1 MTGLK
6 ILMPLIRE
14 MMPNIIAHD
23 IIGVQPLTMPKGII
37 FDSIRKTVVMPRNMT
52 NAQYQHFLRL
62 NNRRRRQS
70 VYDLLQAG
78 YPDAEAD
85 YGGEIVAWC
94 RENLPDRHMRFG
106 NRYFFANDED
116 RLIFVLRWS

>member
-37 FDSIRKTVVMPRNMT
+37 FDSIRKTVVMQRNMT

-78 YPDAEAD
+78 YPEAEAAFS
-85 YGGEIVAWC
+85 GEVVAWC
-94 RENLPDRHMRFG
+94 QENLPDRHMRFG
-106 NRYFFANDED
+106 NRYFFANEKD

>member
-6 ILMPLIRE
+6 ILMPLIRK

-23 IIGVQPLTMPKGII
+23 IIGVQPMTGPQSNIL
-37 FDSIRKTVVMPRNMT
+37 SIRKTTVFMQRNMA

-70 VYDLLQAG
+70 VHDFLQAG
-78 YPDAEAD
+78 YPEAEAN
-85 YGGEIVAWC
+85 YSSEVVAWC
-94 RENLPDRHMRFG
+94 LENFPDCHVRFG

-116 RLIFVLRWS
+116 RLIFMLRWS